1 MEPILDVFSS
11 DAFSFVTLT
20 DSINKLPFVPG
31 RLGALGLFTE
41 APVPT
46 TSIALEEQAGILTL
60 VNPTPRGGPGETRPK
75 PLRRARV
82 LKVPHY
88 QLDDNV
94 LAEEV
99 QNVREFGPQ
108 MQPRSVETYLSG
120 RMEMFTAQLDV
131 TTEFQR
137 VGAIKGLIVDRDGN
151 TIYDLFSE
159 FGVTAVTPI
168 NFALSNAN
176 TAVRKKCSQ
185 LVRTMSQTLGG
196 VAFTSVY
203 GLCGDT
209 FWDDLIDHRG
219 SPRHLPL
226 PGGRAPARGRGV
238 LDPQIRRHHLREL
251 SRLDRR
257 RHRCGRHRH
266 PVHRSERGAFLP
278 AGDAQPVQ
286 DVLCAG
292 RLYRDGQYAGPAAL
306 RQGDSLR
313 QQQVRPPGDAD
324 QSALAL
330 SAAAR
335 PDQGPAPLMG
345 SSEHS

>member
-1 MEPILDVFSS
+1 MGPAAFSS

-46 TSIALEEQAGILTL
+46 TSIALEEQASILTL

-108 MQPRSVETYLSG
+108 MEPRSVETYLSG
-120 RMEMFTAQLDV
+120 RMEMFTTQLDV

-159 FGVTAVTPI
+159 FGVTAVTP
-168 NFALSNAN
+168 S
-176 TAVRKKCSQ
+176 
-185 LVRTMSQTLGG
+185 
-196 VAFTSVY
+196 TSPWA
-203 GLCGDT
+203 T
-209 FWDDLIDHRG
+209 PIPP
-219 SPRHLPL
+219 S
-226 PGGRAPARGRGV
+226 AR
-238 LDPQIRRHHLREL
+238 
-251 SRLDRR
+251 SAASW
-257 RHRCGRHRH
+257 CGRCRR
-266 PVHRSERGAFLP
+266 PWAASPSP
-278 AGDAQPVQ
+278 ASMA
-286 DVLCAG
+286 
-292 RLYRDGQYAGPAAL
+292 
-306 RQGDSLR
+306 
-313 QQQVRPPGDAD
+313 
-324 QSALAL
+324 
-330 SAAAR
+330 SAAMR
-335 PDQGPAPLMG
+335 SGTT
-345 SSEHS
+345 

>member
-108 MQPRSVETYLSG
+108 MQPRSVETYLSS
-120 RMEMFTAQLDV
+120 RMEMFTAQLDA
-131 TTEFQR
+131 TTEFSGSAPLR
-137 VGAIKGLIVDRDGN
+137 RRLCR
-151 TIYDLFSE
+151 F
-159 FGVTAVTPI
+159 PI
-168 NFALSNAN
+168 PPVEAG
-176 TAVRKKCSQ
+176 
-185 LVRTMSQTLGG
+185 GG
-196 VAFTSVY
+196 VFKQ
-203 GLCGDT
+203 GDKRILAANAT
-209 FWDDLIDHRG
+209 
-219 SPRHLPL
+219 
-226 PGGRAPARGRGV
+226 AR
-238 LDPQIRRHHLREL
+238 
-251 SRLDRR
+251 
-257 RHRCGRHRH
+257 
-266 PVHRSERGAFLP
+266 
-278 AGDAQPVQ
+278 
-286 DVLCAG
+286 
-292 RLYRDGQYAGPAAL
+292 PAAI
-306 RQGDSLR
+306 SI
-313 QQQVRPPGDAD
+313 A
-324 QSALAL
+324 
-330 SAAAR
+330 
-335 PDQGPAPLMG
+335 
-345 SSEHS
+345 

>member
-31 RLGALGLFTE
+31 RLGSLGLFTE

-60 VNPTPRGGPGETRPK
+60 VNPTPRGGPGEVRPK

-151 TIYDLFSE
+151 TIYDLY
-159 FGVTAVTPI
+159 T
-168 NFALSNAN
+168 
-176 TAVRKKCSQ
+176 Q
-185 LVRTMSQTLGG
+185 
-196 VAFTSVY
+196 FTSQPE
-203 GLCGDT
+203 
-209 FWDDLIDHRG
+209 
-219 SPRHLPL
+219 SPW
-226 PGGRAPARGRGV
+226 AR
-238 LDPQIRRHHLREL
+238 
-251 SRLDRR
+251 
-257 RHRCGRHRH
+257 
-266 PVHRSERGAFLP
+266 
-278 AGDAQPVQ
+278 
-286 DVLCAG
+286 
-292 RLYRDGQYAGPAAL
+292 
-306 RQGDSLR
+306 
-313 QQQVRPPGDAD
+313 
-324 QSALAL
+324 
-330 SAAAR
+330 
-335 PDQGPAPLMG
+335 
-345 SSEHS
+345 

>member
-209 FWDDLIDHRG
+209 FWDDLIDHAEVRDTYRYQEGVRLREGVVFSTLKYGGITFENYRG
-219 SPRHLPL
+219 WIGGGTEAGDTIIPFIDPNEAHFFPL
-226 PGGRAPARGRGV
+226 GTPNLFKTFFAPADYIETVNTLGLPRYAKAIPSDNNKSVRLEMQTNPLSLCLRPRALVKG
-238 LDPQIRRHHLREL
+238 LHH
-251 SRLDRR
+251 
-257 RHRCGRHRH
+257 
-266 PVHRSERGAFLP
+266 
-278 AGDAQPVQ
+278 
-286 DVLCAG
+286 
-292 RLYRDGQYAGPAAL
+292 
-306 RQGDSLR
+306 
-313 QQQVRPPGDAD
+313 
-324 QSALAL
+324 
-330 SAAAR
+330 
-335 PDQGPAPLMG
+335 
-345 SSEHS
+345 

>member
-108 MQPRSVETYLSG
+108 MQPRSVET
-120 RMEMFTAQLDV
+120 
-131 TTEFQR
+131 
-137 VGAIKGLIVDRDGN
+137 
-151 TIYDLFSE
+151 
-159 FGVTAVTPI
+159 
-168 NFALSNAN
+168 
-176 TAVRKKCSQ
+176 C
-185 LVRTMSQTLGG
+185 
-196 VAFTSVY
+196 
-203 GLCGDT
+203 
-209 FWDDLIDHRG
+209 
-219 SPRHLPL
+219 
-226 PGGRAPARGRGV
+226 
-238 LDPQIRRHHLREL
+238 
-251 SRLDRR
+251 
-257 RHRCGRHRH
+257 
-266 PVHRSERGAFLP
+266 
-278 AGDAQPVQ
+278 
-286 DVLCAG
+286 
-292 RLYRDGQYAGPAAL
+292 
-306 RQGDSLR
+306 
-313 QQQVRPPGDAD
+313 
-324 QSALAL
+324 
-330 SAAAR
+330 
-335 PDQGPAPLMG
+335 
-345 SSEHS
+345 

>member
-1 MEPILDVFSS
+1 MDQILDVFSG
-11 DAFSFVTLT
+11 DAFSFVSLT

-41 APVPT
+41 APVAT
-46 TSIALEEQAGILTL
+46 TSIALEEQSGVLTL

-88 QLDDNV
+88 QLDDNI

-120 RMEMFTAQLDV
+120 RMEMFTAQLDA

-159 FGVTAVTPI
+159 FGVTAVAPI
-168 NFALSNAN
+168 NFALNNPS
-176 TAVRKKCSQ
+176 TAVRKKCTQ

-196 VAFTSVY
+196 VAFTEVY
-203 GLCGDT
+203 ALCGDT
-209 FWDDLIDHRG
+209 FWDDLIEHPEVRDTYRYQE
-219 SPRHLPL
+219 
-226 PGGRAPARGRGV
+226 GV
-238 LDPQIRRHHLREL
+238 RLRE
-251 SRLDRR
+251 
-257 RHRCGRHRH
+257 G
-266 PVHRSERGAFLP
+266 VAFSTLRYGGITFENYKGWVGGGTD
-278 AGDAQPVQ
+278 AGDTQTPFIGLNDAHFFPVGAPNLFKTYFSPADYIETVNTLGLPRYAKAIPSDNNKSVRLEMQ
-286 DVLCAG
+286 TNPLSLCL
-292 RLYRDGQYAGPAAL
+292 RPRAL
-306 RQGDSLR
+306 IKGI
-313 QQQVRPPGDAD
+313 
-324 QSALAL
+324 
-330 SAAAR
+330 
-335 PDQGPAPLMG
+335 
-345 SSEHS
+345 HH